1 MAMGKFG
8 RRVFEFAPPSASRF
22 GDLEVRR
29 RFHEELLKLSVA
41 SGTTITWGLIPLDYV
56 ADEELPLLDRAA
68 ASGGKLIGQSN
79 SRGIY
84 LLWSFLTQTP
94 YDWIPEWRNI
104 RSLPLEQQW
113 KALSDPEVRTILVD
127 SATAEIGRAHVCNPV
142 PIAHLVC

>member
-41 SGTTITWGLIPLDYV
+41 SGTTITWGLIPPDHV

-68 ASGGKLIGQSN
+68 AAGGKLIGHSP
-79 SRGIY
+79 SCM
-84 LLWSFLTQTP
+84 
-94 YDWIPEWRNI
+94 
-104 RSLPLEQQW
+104 
-113 KALSDPEVRTILVD
+113 SDERLVGAGWGGTVKLRVRWL
-127 SATAEIGRAHVCNPV
+127 HYNNNK
-142 PIAHLVC
+142 